1 MNDTVNL
8 VLTREYA
15 QNLVKVLDIAV
26 KSGGLNAAITCL
38 PIAQEIE
45 KQLYAEPESQVPN
58 AAGLEAQ
65 KMVEEII
72 KEKSTKNK
80 KN

>member
-1 MNDTVNL
+1 
-8 VLTREYA
+8 
-15 QNLVKVLDIAV
+15 LVKVLDLAV

-45 KQLYAEPESQVPN
+45 KQLYVEPQPQTQPQSKIPN
-58 AAGLEAQ
+58 KADLEAQ